1 MSDTTA
7 AMRIRALEDA
17 LRQCVGYMK
26 RLPLVPATAEQVRAA
41 EGVLGAV
48 APPLRLVGET
58 YSPAGFMVAGVT
70 VEGDK
75 ATIRT
80 TLPPH
85 LAGNLVSAM
94 ADGVTVIL
102 RPQNQ

>member
-1 MSDTTA
+1 MNEVIATQ
-7 AMRIRALEDA
+7 RIQALEDA
-17 LRQCVGYMK
+17 LRQCIGYMK
-26 RLPLVPATAEQVRAA
+26 RMPLVPATVKQVRAA
-41 EGVLGAV
+41 EGVLDASL
-48 APPLRLVGET
+48 PPIRLVGET

-80 TLPPH
+80 NLPPH
-85 LAGNLVSAM
+85 LAVNFVNAM

-102 RPQNQ
+102 RPLKQ